1 LHLKTILYPAQIID
15 SEGKRSVGRPRRRW
29 EDIELDLKEIVMERA
44 DWIHLAQY
52 VTGDGLL

>member
-29 EDIELDLKEIVMERA
+29 EDIELDLKEVVMERV

-52 VTGDGLL
+52 VDW